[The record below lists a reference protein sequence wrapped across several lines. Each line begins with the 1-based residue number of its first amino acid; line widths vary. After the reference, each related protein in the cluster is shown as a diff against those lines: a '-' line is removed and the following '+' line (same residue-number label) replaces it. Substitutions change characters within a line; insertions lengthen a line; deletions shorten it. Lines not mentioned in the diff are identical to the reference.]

1 MHGRIIQSF
10 EVDATANALA
20 GYFQLVVPRRQVLT
34 TDALLPANVAEA
46 IAYLREQGVV
56 VEEMSHVE

>member
-1 MHGRIIQSF
+1 
-10 EVDATANALA
+10 VLA
-20 GYFQLVVPRRQVLT
+20 GGQ
-34 TDALLPANVAEA
+34 PANVAEA